1 MLTVFAGSTGKVTM
15 DSNKLMETDAYCYF
29 IYNKELVFGAKYT
42 VRVRLANEDFVQM
55 RKVIGNDT

>member
-1 MLTVFAGSTGKVTM
+1 M
-15 DSNKLMETDAYCYF
+15 DSNKLLETDAYCYF